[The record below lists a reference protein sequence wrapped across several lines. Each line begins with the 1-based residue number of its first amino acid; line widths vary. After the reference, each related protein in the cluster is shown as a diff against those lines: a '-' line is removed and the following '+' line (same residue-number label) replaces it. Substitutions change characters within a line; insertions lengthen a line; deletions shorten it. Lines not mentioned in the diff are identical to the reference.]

1 VVRRRDRI
9 RAPLVGALAGVGALA
24 VASCTQGE
32 GFLHLGRGSVDAG
45 LPPFIFI
52 DGSARPAP
60 GQDANL
66 APIAPHSVRSVDPAH
81 GSFAGGQHAVIRG
94 TGFASTVRVFF
105 GDAEVA
111 QSDVLPIDPGRLQV
125 TVPPGKAGSVDVST
139 QNADDAS
146 TRSVLRGG
154 FTYDPFYV
162 DPGSGP
168 VSGGTLVT
176 IHGDGTSWDDSTEV
190 LIDGEP
196 CEVARVETD
205 PDLPQVIECAIPT
218 GSPGA
223 KVVTIRT
230 GEREDAVADAFTYG
244 DSNDGFRGGLAG
256 KPLNGSLRVIVLN
269 SATGRAVP
277 GATVILGSEATPDST
292 RKADDRGVVVLN
304 DASLEGKVTV
314 TIAAKCLQ
322 PATFV
327 DVPVD
332 TVTAYLDPILAL
344 KCADLSF
351 GGIGGGGGTTRAPA
365 GVEGELVWPGGIEFR
380 RAPWDVPYPES
391 VDASPDLQRVA
402 YIFELSPDPTR
413 DFRLPGSRGSVSPE
427 TGGRRGYA
435 FESNAGIG
443 NLTLYALAGVEDRSR
458 SPSLFTAYKLG
469 VLSGVATS
477 SGQTTSDIYIPMD
490 VPLDH
495 AIQVSV
501 DGPAPTSRGPD
512 RVEVKL
518 AVRLGTL
525 GYVILPI
532 GAQQTFLPAT
542 SPLGFVGVPPLV
554 GGLAGAE
561 YILTAEAHSGAG
573 RGLPRSVIASRVTS
587 TPAAPIGLGGF
598 VNVPELTEPAR
609 NTAWNA
615 RDLEVNHAPGGKEA
629 DLTIVDIVN
638 DGGLSTWM
646 VVAPRGVTR
655 VRLPDIGALGVAPGP
670 VTLNVTRASL
680 DSFVYGSLRYGQLG
694 SGSFRAYALD
704 AFQVHRE

>member
-1 VVRRRDRI
+1 
-9 RAPLVGALAGVGALA
+9 
-24 VASCTQGE
+24 VASSCAQSQG
-32 GFLHLGRGSVDAG
+32 LLNLGRGSADAG

-52 DGSARPAP
+52 DGSAKPPPR
-60 GQDANL
+60 GDANL
-66 APIAPHSVRSVDPAH
+66 APIAPHSVRSVDPSH
-81 GSFAGGQHAVIRG
+81 GSFAGGQHAVVRG

-105 GDAEVA
+105 GDVEVA
-111 QSDVLPIDPGRLQV
+111 PGDILPIDPGRVQV
-125 TVPPGKAGSVDVST
+125 TVPPGQAGSVDVST
-139 QNADDAS
+139 LNADDES
-146 TRSVLRGG
+146 TRSVLPDG

-162 DPGSGP
+162 DPASGP

-176 IHGDGTSWDDSTEV
+176 IHGDGTAWDDSTEV

-196 CEVARVETD
+196 CGIARIETGAD
-205 PDLPQVIECAIPT
+205 QSQVIECAVPPGT
-218 GSPGA
+218 PGA

-230 GEREDAVADAFTYG
+230 GERENTVADAFTYG

-277 GATVILGSEATPDST
+277 GATVVLGGEATPDST
-292 RKADDRGVVVLN
+292 KKADERGVVVVE
-304 DASLEGKVTV
+304 DASLDGKVTV
-314 TIAAKCLQ
+314 TVAAKCLQ
-322 PATFV
+322 PTTFV

-332 TVTAYLDPILAL
+332 TITVYLDPILAL

-351 GGIGGGGGTTRAPA
+351 PPIGGGGGTTRAPA
-365 GVEGELVWPGGIEFR
+365 SVEGELVWPGGIEFR
-380 RAPWDVPYPES
+380 RAPWDIPYPSDS
-391 VDASPDLQRVA
+391 VDASADLQRVA

-413 DFRLPGSRGSVSPE
+413 DFALPGSRSSVSPE

-435 FESNAGIG
+435 FEKSAGIG
-443 NLTLYALAGVEDRSR
+443 NLTLYALAGVEDVSQ

-469 VLSGVATS
+469 ILSGVATT
-477 SGQTTSDIYIPMD
+477 SGRTTSDLYIPMD

-495 AIQVSV
+495 AIQLSV
-501 DGPAPTSRGPD
+501 DGPASTSRGPD

-532 GAQQTFLPAT
+532 GAQSTFLPAT

-561 YILTAEAHSGAG
+561 YILTAEAHTGAG

-587 TPAAPIGLGGF
+587 TPAAPISLGGF
-598 VNVPELTEPAR
+598 VNIPELTEPGR
-609 NTAWNA
+609 NATWNA
-615 RDLEVNHAPGGKEA
+615 RDLQVDYAPGGKDA

-646 VVAPRGVTR
+646 VVAPKGVTH
-655 VRLPDIGALGVAPGP
+655 VRLPDIGALGVAAGP
-670 VTLNVTRASL
+670 VTLNVTRASI
-680 DSFVYGSLRYGQLG
+680 DAFVYGSLRYGQLG
-694 SGSFRAYALD
+694 TGSFRAYALD
-704 AFQVHRE
+704 AFQVHRQ